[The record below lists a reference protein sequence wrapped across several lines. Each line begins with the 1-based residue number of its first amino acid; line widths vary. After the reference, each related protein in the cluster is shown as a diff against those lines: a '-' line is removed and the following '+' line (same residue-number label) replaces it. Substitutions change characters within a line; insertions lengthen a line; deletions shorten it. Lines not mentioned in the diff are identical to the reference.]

1 MNLKEISPRPNAK
14 KLNRFYESRFGFT
27 IDFNRLTVPKAKRI
41 YNQLEENLVKHKSA
55 HGIYFSEQN
64 PKYAEL
70 LSVKEGLSLWIKNN
84 NVLTESETAEA
95 EVKMAAKSMV
105 DEIQDMIAKISK
117 MQNEELIALVS
128 AARDQIGIDQ
138 ASAFSTAANASI
150 ATVLETLKAQ
160 ADALDLATR
169 QLAGDEAGP
178 MSAAG
183 TAPAGMP
190 VEMPAEE
197 PTLQATGAAAGGT
210 EPLGRE
216 RR

>member
-1 MNLKEISPRPNAK
+1 MNLREISPMPNAK

-27 IDFNRLTVPKAKRI
+27 IDFNRLTMPKAKRI
-41 YNQLEENLVKHKSA
+41 YRQLEENLVKIKSA

-64 PKYAEL
+64 PKYVEL

-84 NVLTESETAEA
+84 NVLTESETARA
-95 EVKMAAKSMV
+95 EVKTAAMSMV
-105 DEIQDMIAKISK
+105 DEIQSMIAKISK

-138 ASAFSTAANASI
+138 ASAFNQSANASI
-150 ATVLETLKAQ
+150 ATILETLKAQ

-169 QLAGDEAGP
+169 QLAGDEGVP
-178 MSAAG
+178 MSAPG
-183 TAPAGMP
+183 GMP
-190 VEMPAEE
+190 AEVPAEVPAEE